1 MKIKQRIARWLLPRL
16 INSVRVEDV
25 VSFSRDGIYLG
36 GYKVGEAE
44 LHSLKEEIKY
54 FEKARIWEILTNTL
68 AYKAIERIGEKSIT
82 FDDVWSGKMM
92 LLNIELQKNI
102 LTAIKNYKI
111 PEPLKPIDVSMRN
124 E

>member
-1 MKIKQRIARWLLPRL
+1 MKIKQKLARWLLPRL
-16 INSVRVEDV
+16 INSIKVEDV

-36 GYKVGEAE
+36 GYKVSKEE
-44 LHSLKEEIKY
+44 LHALKEEIKY

-68 AYKAIERIGEKSIT
+68 AFKAIERIGEKSIT

-92 LLNIELQKNI
+92 LFNIELQKNI
-102 LTAIKNYKI
+102 LSVIKNYKT
-111 PEPLKPIDVSMRN
+111 PEPLKPIDVSKRD

>member
-1 MKIKQRIARWLLPRL
+1 MKIKQRLAMWLLPRL
-16 INSVRVEDV
+16 INSIKVEDV

-36 GYKVGEAE
+36 GYKVGKEE
-44 LHSLKEEIKY
+44 LHALKEEIKY

-68 AYKAIERIGEKSIT
+68 AFKAIERIGEKSIT

-92 LLNIELQKNI
+92 LFNIELQKNI
-102 LTAIKNYKI
+102 LSVIKNYKT
-111 PEPLKPIDVSMRN
+111 PEPLKPIDVSKRD